1 MTVGA
6 VLEDR
11 LRQLGVERIYGLPLG
26 GLRHVD
32 VDDPDLAVLL
42 ADSDGRIAHHDGSGR
57 LGAALLEGPILHLSS
72 QPGGTAALLT
82 VRSLDEALDA
92 LVDPPGMTI
101 PGTSALHLDLDLSAP
116 VEGAVTFPR
125 AERQP
130 VMTLDPAMAE
140 LRMVLVVGPGVVRAS
155 AVDAVTSLT
164 RATGAGVLN
173 TWGAKGVERWDSP
186 FHFGTAGLQQRDFEL
201 AGIHS
206 ADVVIV
212 SGLDP
217 DESSA
222 EDLGSWTVQEVP
234 PKQLAALTHRW
245 PRGHRIPTRP
255 PLYDTIAGVV
265 TPLYES
271 DEVPLTAPRASLHL
285 SGALP
290 DGGIVVADPGAAGF
304 WIARTLP
311 TSFPGSVCVPATRA
325 DGFAA
330 AAALVCA
337 LEQRPCFAVS
347 DQVDG
352 PDGMDDATAAVL
364 ALAESMDLPVT
375 LQLWGPAG
383 KLAGSAGHIEQLSR
397 SLAGDGVRI
406 LDVPV
411 LTADTAELERVAGPL
426 RAWSA

>member
-140 LRMVLVVGPGVVRAS
+140 LRMVLVVGPGVVRAR
-155 AVDAVTSLT
+155 AVDA
-164 RATGAGVLN
+164 
-173 TWGAKGVERWDSP
+173 
-186 FHFGTAGLQQRDFEL
+186 L
-201 AGIHS
+201 APGCS
-206 ADVVIV
+206 TL
-212 SGLDP
+212 GGP
-217 DESSA
+217 RESSDGTVPSTSA
-222 EDLGSWTVQEVP
+222 RRGSSSAISSSP
-234 PKQLAALTHRW
+234 
-245 PRGHRIPTRP
+245 GSTRP
-255 PLYDTIAGVV
+255 
-265 TPLYES
+265 
-271 DEVPLTAPRASLHL
+271 
-285 SGALP
+285 
-290 DGGIVVADPGAAGF
+290 
-304 WIARTLP
+304 
-311 TSFPGSVCVPATRA
+311 TS
-325 DGFAA
+325 
-330 AAALVCA
+330 
-337 LEQRPCFAVS
+337 
-347 DQVDG
+347 
-352 PDGMDDATAAVL
+352 
-364 ALAESMDLPVT
+364 
-375 LQLWGPAG
+375 
-383 KLAGSAGHIEQLSR
+383 
-397 SLAGDGVRI
+397 
-406 LDVPV
+406 
-411 LTADTAELERVAGPL
+411 
-426 RAWSA
+426 